1 MKKFILSIVCML
13 MTLGVIA
20 QSEADKIIGTYRAV
34 QAGNVSKVKISK
46 KGDGYTA
53 QVIWLEKPNNPDG
66 TKKLDKNNP
75 DKAKQ
80 KTPADQIVLID
91 KVVYKDGMWKDG
103 KIYDPTKGKTFKVE
117 IIFKD
122 EKTLRVRGFLG
133 PFFETVLWTKL

>member
-1 MKKFILSIVCML
+1 MKKFILTIVCSL
-13 MTLGVIA
+13 MTLGIMA
-20 QSEADKIIGTYRAV
+20 QSEADKILGTYRAV

-66 TKKLDKNNP
+66 TKKLDHKNP
-75 DKAKQ
+75 DAAKQ

-122 EKTLRVRGFLG
+122 AKTLRVRGFLG
-133 PFFETVLWTKL
+133 PFYETVYWTKL